1 MAGASSQRGARRSPA
16 GTAVAAA
23 AMASKPVHARTASSL
38 HADGSHTRKLST
50 GCAVLDGPLGGGLD
64 SHGITE
70 LAGEAGVGKTQLALQ
85 LVLQSQL
92 PPSLGGLGG
101 GAVLLHAD
109 SPSAASSLARLR
121 ELAGA
126 FAAKHARLGATQEK
140 LLENV
145 FVLQIESVEHLWTTL
160 GARVE
165 ELLMNK
171 RVRLL
176 VLDSVAGLFR
186 TRDDTRDGER
196 PEAAAAARAQEL
208 FQHAARLKL
217 LSDRYD
223 LAVLV
228 LNQVSDKPLGAA
240 QARHAAP
247 WELAASIGGGDG
259 IRVPALGLSWGC
271 AVNTRLL
278 LARTYV
284 ARQGEQWAPDDE
296 SGGVARRELRVAYS
310 PRLPH
315 DGACAFEVRAD
326 GVFGCA

>member
-1 MAGASSQRGARRSPA
+1 
-16 GTAVAAA
+16 
-23 AMASKPVHARTASSL
+23 MASKPVHARTASSL
-38 HADGSHTRKLST
+38 HADASHTRKLST

-196 PEAAAAARAQEL
+196 PEAAAAARAQEETER
-208 FQHAARLKL
+208 AR
-217 LSDRYD
+217 
-223 LAVLV
+223 
-228 LNQVSDKPLGAA
+228 A
-240 QARHAAP
+240 QAAEEQSASEAA
-247 WELAASIGGGDG
+247 
-259 IRVPALGLSWGC
+259 V
-271 AVNTRLL
+271 
-278 LARTYV
+278 
-284 ARQGEQWAPDDE
+284 RQVKQQ
-296 SGGVARRELRVAYS
+296 S
-310 PRLPH
+310 
-315 DGACAFEVRAD
+315 
-326 GVFGCA
+326 